1 MSGTTNNNAR
11 FQILDQLIA
20 NYKPHNS
27 PHDFSISYADL
38 AEGQKLFYRMEQY
51 TEPYYEIFGGT
62 GYNSFGLYKSS
73 QNIIYVISVNLQ
85 TPTGYAIINSVSD
98 LS

>member
-1 MSGTTNNNAR
+1 MSGTTNNAR
-11 FQILDQLIA
+11 FQNLDQLIA
-20 NYKPHNS
+20 NYKPHDS

-38 AEGQKLFYRMEQY
+38 AEGQKLFYRMEQCAA
-51 TEPYYEIFGGT
+51 PYYEIFGGT

-73 QNIIYVISVNLQ
+73 ENKIYVILVDLQ
-85 TPTGYAIINSVSD
+85 TPIGYAIINSASD

>member
-1 MSGTTNNNAR
+1 MSGTNNNAR
-11 FQILDQLIA
+11 FQILDKLIA
-20 NYKPHNS
+20 DYKPRDS
-27 PHDFSISYADL
+27 PHYFSISYADL
-38 AEGQKLFYRMEQY
+38 DEGQKLFYRMEKY
-51 TEPYYEIFGGT
+51 TAPYYEIFGGN

-73 QNIIYVISVNLQ
+73 ENKIYVISVDFQ

>member
-11 FQILDQLIA
+11 FQILDKLIA
-20 NYKPHNS
+20 DYKPHNS

-38 AEGQKLFYRMEQY
+38 AEGQKLFDRMPQY
-51 TEPYYEIFGGT
+51 TAPYYEIFGGT

-73 QNIIYVISVNLQ
+73 ENKIYVILVDLQ
-85 TPTGYAIINSVSD
+85 TPIGYAIINSASD
-98 LS
+98 LC